1 MEFQKK
7 LRMRAYSN
15 DMKLFYFFVII
26 VFLSSCESQPEYHFL
41 EGRTMGTTYH
51 ITYKGDKPEL
61 IQKEIDSLLVD
72 FNLSLST
79 YIDNSLI
86 SQFNQ
91 STEGITLISGEDKY
105 FLHVLETSKEVHEK
119 TSGTFDPTVM
129 PLINFYGFGYEKKNR
144 NEMPDTSL
152 LRDISQLV
160 GFEKVEVKVDNGKIR
175 ISKAFP
181 GVQLDFSSIAKG
193 YAVDVVAAY
202 LEEKGFIDHLVEI
215 GGESRAKGLNP
226 KGRIWSIGI
235 NIPDP
240 QAPVNDYL
248 FPVSLDGVSVAT
260 SGNYRNFYRVDSTS
274 FVHIVDPLT
283 GLSKTSDVLSATIV
297 HNRCEIADAFATAC
311 IVLGSQKALSL
322 IESVAGL
329 EACFI
334 LSVEGEYK
342 TIYTSGFKNYLDE

>member
-1 MEFQKK
+1 
-7 LRMRAYSN
+7 
-15 DMKLFYFFVII
+15 MKLFQVLAAI
-26 VFLSSCESQPEYHFL
+26 VFLTSCSPQKEYHFL

-51 ITYKGDKPEL
+51 ITYKGDKPEWV
-61 IQKEIDSLLVD
+61 QKEINALLVD
-72 FNLSLST
+72 FNMSLST
-79 YIDNSLI
+79 YIDSSLI
-86 SQFNQ
+86 SQFNK
-91 STEGITLISGEDKY
+91 SDEGILLSPGEENY
-105 FLHVLETSKEVHEK
+105 FLHVLETSQEVHEQ

-144 NEMPDTSL
+144 SEVPDTSL
-152 LRDISQLV
+152 LRDIFQLV
-160 GFEKVEVKVDNGKIR
+160 GFEKVGIKTVNDKIM
-175 ISKAFP
+175 ISKDLP

-193 YAVDVVAAY
+193 YAVDVVAEF

-226 KGRIWSIGI
+226 KGRIWNIGI
-235 NIPDP
+235 NVPDP

-248 FPVSLDGVSVAT
+248 FPVRLDGLSVAT
-260 SGNYRNFYRVDSTS
+260 SGNYRNFYTVDNMS

-297 HNRCEIADAFATAC
+297 HSRCEIADAYATAC

-334 LSVEGEYK
+334 LSEEGQYK